1 MIAIIITLIF
11 IPLIL
16 GTVFMGWQKSISI
29 KHKDSDLQREC
40 FIGYSWTYFLFGFFV
55 PIFRGEIIIG
65 IVHALLAFI
74 TFGIFQLIM
83 PFLYN
88 KQHATRLLTNSWIL
102 DDTPEMNKLAGEKI
116 GIKQSDISSIES

>member
-1 MIAIIITLIF
+1 
-11 IPLIL
+11 
-16 GTVFMGWQKSISI
+16 MGWQKSISI

-102 DDTPEMNKLAGEKI
+102 DDTPEMNKLAGERI
-116 GIKQSDISSIES
+116 GIKQSDTSSMES